1 MSLLS
6 HMRLMPRRK
15 CCSVPLLV
23 GAGDLEKPRTVV
35 SGLAEIDGITVDF
48 VGIVIDPEVED
59 HHANE
64 ALDAA
69 QEMLRSRMNVEAG

>member
-1 MSLLS
+1 
-6 HMRLMPRRK
+6 MPF
-15 CCSVPLLV
+15 LV
-23 GAGDLEKPRTVV
+23 GTGDLEKPRTVV
-35 SGLAEIDGITVDF
+35 SGLAEVDGITVDF

-59 HHANE
+59 HGADE